1 MTKKLDDR
9 KYRVI
14 QEIVRI
20 EDENLLSALEEQL
33 EQAKLGNTDL
43 WSRVMKP
50 IKKTITIEEMIKEQ
64 NYKPIEAEDFFA
76 QAEGL
81 KIEESLEELL
91 AELN

>member
-14 QEIVRI
+14 QEII
-20 EDENLLSALEEQL
+20 MLEDETLLSVLEEQL
-33 EQAKLGNTDL
+33 EQAKLDDTDL
-43 WSRVMKP
+43 LERVMKP
-50 IKKTITIEEMIKEQ
+50 MKKTISIEEMIKEQ
-64 NYKPIEAEDFFA
+64 NYKPIVAKDFFTQAED
-76 QAEGL
+76 L